1 MKISVSRQLKSGTTK
16 TTNNT
21 LNGLTGLKAKIIEQN
36 WKRNQQNL
44 PALIVYFRDSGC
56 TRNSSLDLMWRLWKH
71 DNPRVTL
78 TELIASQGT
87 PGWMPVF
94 YKPKS
99 SNHNTPLKINMEHN
113 KRGLEDAFPFPNRWL
128 SGGVTSPSQLRWF
141 VKLPN
146 CCAGFDESLS
156 NHHWHLHHFHFSLDI
171 MAGHLGLV
179 LAFDK
184 LAKLSWQKRDLEL
197 NFYSFPSCSFATVH
211 ISSQKFRAKP
221 TSIGSIS
228 ESMEERLHLADLI
241 DGKRSQNISS
251 RTKLGQNWSCW
262 CIHNIPYIL
271 LIV

>member
-1 MKISVSRQLKSGTTK
+1 
-16 TTNNT
+16 
-21 LNGLTGLKAKIIEQN
+21 
-36 WKRNQQNL
+36 
-44 PALIVYFRDSGC
+44 
-56 TRNSSLDLMWRLWKH
+56 MWRLWKH

-78 TELIASQGT
+78 TELIASQGI

-94 YKPKS
+94 TNQNLQIIIHPW
-99 SNHNTPLKINMEHN
+99 KINMEHN

-128 SGGVTSPSQLRWF
+128 SGGATSPSQLQWL

-146 CCAGFDESLS
+146 CCAGFDDSLS

-184 LAKLSWQKRDLEL
+184 LAKVSWLKRDLEL
-197 NFYSFPSCSFATVH
+197 NFYSFPSLAVLPLYIFHPKSLKLNRMALDQFFVYGRRAVSGRSGKGTAH
-211 ISSQKFRAKP
+211 IWP
-221 TSIGSIS
+221 LEG
-228 ESMEERLHLADLI
+228 I

-262 CIHNIPYIL
+262 CIHNIP
-271 LIV
+271 